1 MREKLIEIRTKKG
14 YTQEQM
20 ANKLNV
26 ARTTYTGYEKGNV
39 TPSLEVALIIKEIL
53 NYKKDDIFLNL
64 SVSEANKKEGWNG
77 TTFIN
82 NRGDKTIL

>member
-20 ANKLNV
+20 ANELKV

-39 TPSLEVALIIKEIL
+39 APSLEVALNIKKIL
-53 NYKKDDIFLNL
+53 NYKKDDIFLN
-64 SVSEANKKEGWNG
+64 SNVSKTNNNDLNLIKK
-77 TTFIN
+77 
-82 NRGDKTIL
+82 

>member
-1 MREKLIEIRTKKG
+1 MREKLIEVRTKKG

-39 TPSLEVALIIKEIL
+39 NPSLEVALIIKKIL
-53 NYKKDDIFLNL
+53 NYKKDDIFLN
-64 SVSEANKKEGWNG
+64 SNISKTNKEEG
-77 TTFIN
+77 
-82 NRGDKTIL
+82 

>member
-20 ANKLNV
+20 ANELKV

-39 TPSLEVALIIKEIL
+39 APSLEVALNIKKIL
-53 NYKKDDIFLNL
+53 NYKKDDIFLN
-64 SVSEANKKEGWNG
+64 SNVSR
-77 TTFIN
+77 TN
-82 NRGDKTIL
+82 NND

>member
-1 MREKLIEIRTKKG
+1 MREKLIEVRTKKG

-39 TPSLEVALIIKEIL
+39 TPSLEVALIIKEVL
-53 NYKKDDIFLNL
+53 NYKKDDIFLN
-64 SVSEANKKEGWNG
+64 SNVSKINKEEG
-77 TTFIN
+77 
-82 NRGDKTIL
+82 

>member
-1 MREKLIEIRTKKG
+1 MRNKLIEVRVKRG

-39 TPSLEVALIIKEIL
+39 APSLEVALNIKKIL
-53 NYKKDDIFLNL
+53 NYKNDDIFLNL
-64 SVSEANKKEGWNG
+64 DVPQTNKNK
-77 TTFIN
+77 
-82 NRGDKTIL
+82 RK

>member
-1 MREKLIEIRTKKG
+1 MRSKLIEIRTRMG

-39 TPSLEVALIIKEIL
+39 APSLEVALNIKKIL

-64 SVSEANKKEGWNG
+64 NVIETNRTKKGE
-77 TTFIN
+77 
-82 NRGDKTIL
+82 

>member
-64 SVSEANKKEGWNG
+64 SVSEANKKEG
-77 TTFIN
+77 
-82 NRGDKTIL
+82 